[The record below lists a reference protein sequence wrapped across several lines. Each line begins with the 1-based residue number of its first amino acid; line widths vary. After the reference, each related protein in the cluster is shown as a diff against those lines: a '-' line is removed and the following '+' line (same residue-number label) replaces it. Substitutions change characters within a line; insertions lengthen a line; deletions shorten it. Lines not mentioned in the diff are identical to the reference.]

1 MSLSLYRGALLD
13 SYTELLSY
21 VLYLMH
27 DPNLAQSADA
37 AAAIIDQLLTRSR
50 NLASDNGFE
59 ENLWLEGL
67 YPVAAW
73 VDEQL
78 LNLEW
83 AGRDA
88 WIGKSLQRRY
98 FNTTLA
104 GRDFFVRLDQL
115 EETNTALRE
124 VFDICLALGFRGQF
138 FDSDDSPRLKEIAEQ
153 NLSKYMQDLPLQMEK
168 ELFPFSGMKMEKSY
182 SSFSRF
188 LRPLSLGLMWLLP
201 IALLIGLYF
210 WLHASLQLPG

>member
-21 VLYLMH
+21 VLYLTH
-27 DPNLAQSADA
+27 NPSLAQGADA

-50 NLASDNGFE
+50 GLASDNGFE

-98 FNTTLA
+98 FKTTLA

-115 EETNTALRE
+115 EKTNTALRE
-124 VFDICLALGFRGQF
+124 VYDICLALGFRGQF
-138 FDSDDSPRLKEIAEQ
+138 FDSDDTPRLKEIAEL
-153 NLSKYMQDLPLQMEK
+153 NLSTYIQDLPLQMEH
-168 ELFPFSGMKMEKSY
+168 ELFPFSGLKMEKSCNSY
-182 SSFSRF
+182 SCF
-188 LRPLSLGLMWLLP
+188 LRPLSLGLLWLLP

>member
-21 VLYLMH
+21 VLYLTH
-27 DPNLAQSADA
+27 DPSLAQSAEA

-78 LNLEW
+78 LSLEW

-115 EETNTALRE
+115 EESNTALRE
-124 VFDICLALGFRGQF
+124 VYDICLALGFRGQF
-138 FDSDDSPRLKEIAEQ
+138 FDSDDTPRLKEIAEK
-153 NLSKYMQDLPLQMEK
+153 NLSKYIQDLPLQMES
-168 ELFPFSGMKMEKSY
+168 ELFPFSGMKMEKS
-182 SSFSRF
+182 SKSFSRF
-188 LRPLSLGLMWLLP
+188 LRPLSLVLMWLLP
-201 IALLIGLYF
+201 IAFLIGLYF

>member
-21 VLYLMH
+21 VLYLTH
-27 DPNLAQSADA
+27 DPKLAQSADA
-37 AAAIIDQLLTRSR
+37 AAAIIDQLLARSR
-50 NLASDNGFE
+50 DLASDNGFE

-83 AGRDA
+83 VGRDA

-115 EETNTALRE
+115 EESNTALRE
-124 VFDICLALGFRGQF
+124 VYDICLALGFRGQF
-138 FDSDDSPRLKEIAEQ
+138 FDSDDTPRLKEIAEK
-153 NLSKYMQDLPLQMEK
+153 NLSKYIQDLPLQMEN
-168 ELFPFSGMKMEKSY
+168 ELFPFSGMKMEKS
-182 SSFSRF
+182 SKSFFRF
-188 LRPLSLGLMWLLP
+188 LRPLSLVLMWLLP
-201 IALLIGLYF
+201 IAFLIGLYF

>member
-21 VLYLMH
+21 VLYLTH
-27 DPNLAQSADA
+27 DPNLAQSADD

-153 NLSKYMQDLPLQMEK
+153 NLSKYMQDLPLQMEN

-182 SSFSRF
+182 NSFSRF
-188 LRPLSLGLMWLLP
+188 LRPLSLGLLWLLP

>member
-21 VLYLMH
+21 VLYLTH
-27 DPNLAQSADA
+27 DPNLAQSADD
-37 AAAIIDQLLTRSR
+37 AAAIIDQLLIRSR

-153 NLSKYMQDLPLQMEK
+153 NLSKYMQDLPLQMEN

-182 SSFSRF
+182 NSFSRF
-188 LRPLSLGLMWLLP
+188 LRPLSLGLLWLLP